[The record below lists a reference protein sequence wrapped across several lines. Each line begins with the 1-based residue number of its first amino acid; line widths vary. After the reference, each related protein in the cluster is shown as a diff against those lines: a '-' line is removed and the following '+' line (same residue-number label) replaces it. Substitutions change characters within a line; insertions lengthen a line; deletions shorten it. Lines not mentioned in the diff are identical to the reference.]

1 MFEITY
7 TNIIT
12 NRESNDSKIVLTFP
26 KESYIYGPLKSA
38 FESNLPSLPLVY
50 ELSSPLP
57 QQGKIFHYGEY
68 EDIDHDLLNSHGSNL
83 KYFANA
89 YTYRKALIRKHYLS
103 NTIHHYIAKNPSSA
117 LTKAWPESWYFELDY
132 AEFLDDA
139 LDDVWE
145 LRCVLEENEQL
156 ISQGEKG
163 RTFIMKPSMSDK
175 GQGIR
180 LFRTIDELQAVFDS
194 FDEDPTDD
202 EGEEDE
208 VNEEVN
214 IVKHDDNRIVIAQ
227 LRHFLVQEY
236 ISKPLL
242 LKDYDDK
249 KFHIR
254 TYVLSK
260 GKLNVW
266 VYDRMLMLFSH
277 ESYNIPSTSEL
288 EGHPIDMSGHLTNT
302 CLQTEKGVVD
312 PLVVEFAE
320 SKLTCEQ
327 RKKILHQ
334 IHDVIGD
341 VFKAAATVDRIN
353 FQPIENAFEV
363 FGLDFLVN
371 EDLSVSLLE
380 VNAFP
385 DFKQTGDEL
394 KGLIDE
400 LFDSVVKLTAVP
412 WLCETVNENE
422 TLINNMTKVLA
433 WQDGSK

>member
-1 MFEITY
+1 MT
-7 TNIIT
+7 
-12 NRESNDSKIVLTFP
+12 
-26 KESYIYGPLKSA
+26 
-38 FESNLPSLPLVY
+38 Y
-50 ELSSPLP
+50 ELPSPLP
-57 QQGKIFHYGEY
+57 HQGKLFHYGEY
-68 EDIDHDLLNSHGSNL
+68 EDIDHDLLNSHSSSL
-83 KYFANA
+83 EYYSNA

-103 NTIHHYIAKNPSSA
+103 NTIHHYIAKNPNSSLA
-117 LTKAWPESWYFELDY
+117 KAWPESWYFELDY

-156 ISQGEKG
+156 IAQGEKAK
-163 RTFIMKPSMSDK
+163 TFIMKPSMSDK

-202 EGEEDE
+202 EAEDE
-208 VNEEVN
+208 QSEINEEVK
-214 IVKHDDNRIVIAQ
+214 IVKQNDDNRIVIAQ

-242 LKDYDDK
+242 MKQYDGK

-277 ESYNIPSTSEL
+277 EPYKIPSTGEL
-288 EGHPIDMSGHLTNT
+288 EGEPIDMSGHLTNT
-302 CLQTEKGVVD
+302 CLQTEKGIVD
-312 PLVVEFAE
+312 PLVVEFGE
-320 SKLTCEQ
+320 SELTTDQ
-327 RKKILHQ
+327 KSKILEQ
-334 IHDVIGD
+334 IHDVTGE
-341 VFKAAATVDRIN
+341 VFKAAVTVDRIN
-353 FQPIENAFEV
+353 FQAIDNAFEV

-371 EDLSVSLLE
+371 EDLSVNLLE

-394 KGLIDE
+394 KGVIDE
-400 LFDSVVKLTAVP
+400 LFDSVVQLTAIP
-412 WLCETVNENE
+412 WLLDSEVSTPQ
-422 TLINNMTKVLA
+422 NMKKVLT
-433 WQDGSK
+433 WKDGAK